1 MDFGDWGIV
10 ILFGGIAVIFYI
22 IYLVKTSY
30 AKKYL
35 TEAENAMV
43 AGRHLEAVTIFK
55 KALWKANEKPEIET
69 KILDRLA
76 ELYQQH
82 KINHSFEEYRSLIKQ
97 FQVLSKK
104 SSNKAIKEMGEVQ
117 TLKKKLIEKMPD
129 LS

>member
-10 ILFGGIAVIFYI
+10 LLFAGIAVIFYI

-35 TEAENAMV
+35 TEAENAMA
-43 AGRHLEAVTIFK
+43 AGNHLEAVTTFK
-55 KALWKANEKPEIET
+55 KALWKANEKPEIEA

-82 KINHSFEEYRSLIKQ
+82 KIDHSFEEYHSLIKQ

-117 TLKKKLIEKMPD
+117 SLKKKLIEKMPD